1 VVFLPSDARH
11 AVDLVVRAE
20 QAAVGTAWLEMNAI
34 GLDPLLLLAAAAKQT
49 ERIGLGTAILPAFS
63 RHPVALATQAL
74 SLEGLAPGR
83 LRLGIGTGN
92 ALRMAEAFHHPTDRP
107 LARFREYVQV
117 VRPLLRGGAVR
128 FAGEFYSADAY
139 IGEPPMTPVLL
150 STLGTQA
157 FAAAGELAD
166 GALSWLR
173 PIGYLL
179 DAALP
184 AMQRGAAV
192 AGRARPPLI
201 AHVPVALGRADDRA
215 GLREQVR
222 QELSRYVRVPV
233 FARMLAKAGYPV
245 TDSVVTD
252 ELLDELAV
260 IGDEDAVATRL
271 IWILEQEMDELMVSL
286 IPETHNREQEDAL
299 LRVLGAIG
307 AGWRDR
313 ENGAGRP

>member
-20 QAAVGTAWLEMNAI
+20 QAAVGTAWLEINAI

-107 LARFREYVQV
+107 LARLREYVQV
-117 VRPLLRGGAVR
+117 VRPLLREGTVR
-128 FAGEFYSADAY
+128 FAGEFYSADAQ

-150 STLGTQA
+150 SALGTQA

-166 GALSWLR
+166 GHCRGCARSATCWR
-173 PIGYLL
+173 RRCRRCSGGPPS
-179 DAALP
+179 P
-184 AMQRGAAV
+184 AG
-192 AGRARPPLI
+192 
-201 AHVPVALGRADDRA
+201 HDR
-215 GLREQVR
+215 R
-222 QELSRYVRVPV
+222 
-233 FARMLAKAGYPV
+233 
-245 TDSVVTD
+245 
-252 ELLDELAV
+252 
-260 IGDEDAVATRL
+260 
-271 IWILEQEMDELMVSL
+271 
-286 IPETHNREQEDAL
+286 
-299 LRVLGAIG
+299 
-307 AGWRDR
+307 
-313 ENGAGRP
+313 